1 MELLKN
7 KEDSKY
13 AIIENVEEHVEVLTT
28 DTTKKTR
35 SVNMEQLPLEED
47 IKKANGKTNVQAV

>member
-35 SVNMEQLPLEED
+35 SVNTEPLPSEED